1 MDNMSYCRME
11 NTCADLRDC
20 YENWDE
26 ASSESELKYRAKI
39 LKIAQDIVGDF
50 GDAAEE
56 D

>member
-1 MDNMSYCRME
+1 MANMSYCRME
-11 NTCADLRDC
+11 NTYADLRDC

-39 LKIAQDIVGDF
+39 LEIAQDIVGDF